1 MRRASLAAII
11 CTVLR
16 TARRRSVLCC
26 WARRSNADKRSP
38 VFVHA
43 ASTGG
48 VCCRPLPATGS
59 RCTLDDLVEAAG
71 IRLGKPLV
79 HQVEQFSP
87 GLGFLLGASFQG
99 GEFTHLGIGETSNRP
114 PNRSFFIRSEHVE
127 ARFELVLDVEQRE
140 PSRIMRAERQREAA
154 REAIASR
161 FMADEPLLKAY
172 MVRAQKLA
180 SKMDLGAGDEAQI
193 KAAALDLFLS
203 DRRANAIT
211 ARKLSNGAGQAS
223 GEKPAAGRMRA

>member
-1 MRRASLAAII
+1 MQRKPSTTQSTDAPVITRLDNAEASGSKY
-11 CTVLR
+11 R
-16 TARRRSVLCC
+16 T
-26 WARRSNADKRSP
+26 NP
-38 VFVHA
+38 Q
-43 ASTGG
+43 
-48 VCCRPLPATGS
+48 
-59 RCTLDDLVEAAG
+59 VEADLADW
-71 IRLGKPLV
+71 RQQNPK
-79 HQVEQFSP
+79 QVEYVKTMPRERLENSY
-87 GLGFLLGASFQG
+87 FLRL
-99 GEFTHLGIGETSNRP
+99 
-114 PNRSFFIRSEHVE
+114 
-127 ARFELVLDVEQRE
+127 
-140 PSRIMRAERQREAA
+140 MRAERQREAA